1 MIRVEPGKEYISWAK
16 RNTCNHVYPL
26 SIAENRQYG
35 DIFVDNVIDPHSVLF
50 WHYCGFA
57 YLTGE
62 ASDAVLKEITEEISV
77 KSKRRMILIT
87 DDPSVISFMDNMGC
101 VISKRFEYG
110 YDGMPCG
117 CKNSFGFEVKKI
129 DVNNIH
135 SITGR
140 IIPSFSWEEE
150 QFLRNGFGYI
160 AEMNNRYCGV
170 AFSSA
175 VSSEEVDIGVEVDPC
190 YRGQGI
196 ASALALKMCEEIINM
211 GKRPV
216 WAHAESNVGSMH
228 TALKCGFI
236 QKKTN
241 WCCCISLNH

>member
-1 MIRVEPGKEYISWAK
+1 MIRVEPGKEYITWAK
-16 RNTCNHVYPL
+16 RNTSNHVYPL

-62 ASDAVLKEITEEISV
+62 ASDSILKEIAEEVSV

-101 VISKRFEYG
+101 IISKRIEYE

-117 CKNSFGFEVKKI
+117 SKKQCRFEVKKI
-129 DVNNIH
+129 DAKNIR

-175 VSSEEVDIGVEVDPC
+175 VSSEEVDIGVEVDPG

-196 ASALALKMCEEIINM
+196 ASTLALKMCEEIINT
-211 GKRPV
+211 GKKPV

-236 QKKTN
+236 QKKIN
-241 WCCCISLNH
+241 WCCSISLDQ